1 MPLKFD
7 LEGALAEPASG
18 LKFDIES
25 ALSPSVGRTPPQD
38 QPLESDLAG
47 IDRIAPVMAGAILD
61 EGDEFGVRR
70 NR

>member
-47 IDRIAPVMAGAILD
+47 IVQPRQELRQKPIGERIAGS
-61 EGDEFGVRR
+61 
-70 NR
+70 